1 MSAYLMM
8 PMAMSPPPRSRSR
21 ARPSMEAT
29 APGMSDFGKMSA
41 GANSAF
47 SRASKFARGAD
58 DAGHQHLARA
68 GIAGVVDQR
77 RDGPLRAAVLVLGPV
92 MNEAEARRMDIGPIA
107 GPQALVGRHRLPSR
121 EDGSGNR
128 APGSRERQERGRVI
142 EPMLPL
148 AARGL
153 VPGRGRFCRDSFT
166 RAGRARSFTED
177 RPRPFP
183 SVGTAAGGF

>member
-77 RDGPLRAAVLVLGPV
+77 RNGPLRAAVLVLGPV

-107 GPQALVGRHRLPSR
+107 GSQALVGRHRLPSC
-121 EDGSGNR
+121 EDGSGNG
-128 APGSRERQERGRVI
+128 AAGSRERQERGRVI
-142 EPMLPL
+142 EPMLPW
-148 AARGL
+148 AGL
-153 VPGRGRFCRDSFT
+153 VPGRGRFRPDPFA
-166 RAGRARSFTED
+166 RAGRARGFTED
-177 RPRPFP
+177 RPRPFR